1 MGRTEMPK
9 YVAMLSFTGEGI
21 SNIKQSPDRVQS
33 AREAVEAVGGT
44 WIGYYVTLGRY
55 DGVAIIDLPS
65 DELAAT
71 VVVAIGAQG
80 NVRTETMRAFS
91 IDEFKDIINKVP

>member
-1 MGRTEMPK
+1 MPK
-9 YVAMLSFTGEGI
+9 YIALISFTGEGR
-21 SNIKQSPDRVQS
+21 SNIIQS
-33 AREAVEAVGGT
+33 AERVEAAQNAVENVGGT
-44 WIGYYVTLGRY
+44 WIGYYVTMGRY

-71 VVVAIGAQG
+71 VVVAIGAKG

-91 IDEFKDIINKVP
+91 LEEFSEIIDKVP

>member
-1 MGRTEMPK
+1 MPK

>member
-1 MGRTEMPK
+1 MPK
-9 YVAMLSFTGEGI
+9 YVALISFTGEGR
-21 SNIKQSPDRVQS
+21 SNIIESAERVEAAQN
-33 AREAVEAVGGT
+33 AVENVGGT
-44 WIGYYVTLGRY
+44 WIGYYVTMGRY

-71 VVVAIGAQG
+71 VVVAIGAKG

-91 IDEFKDIINKVP
+91 LEEFSEIINKVP

>member
-1 MGRTEMPK
+1 MPK

-71 VVVAIGAQG
+71 VVVARGAQG
-80 NVRTETMRAFS
+80 NGRNATLRAVS
-91 IDEFKDIINKVP
+91 IDEVKDINNKVP

>member
-1 MGRTEMPK
+1 MPK

-55 DGVAIIDLPS
+55 DGVAIMDLPS

-91 IDEFKDIINKVP
+91 LEEFTDIINKVP